1 MRARTRPAGTG
12 TKPRQNSAD
21 EIDRLP
27 LRDRLWLHKAAT
39 FYVQW
44 LRPEVWANPAWTSQ
58 LLQPS
63 LDIIEKSV
71 RERRLS
77 VTPAAIEF
85 YLRRAIDD
93 ERERR
98 GAQDR
103 RDR

>member
-1 MRARTRPAGTG
+1 MRARTRPAGPG

-21 EIDRLP
+21 EIEQLP
-27 LRDRLWLHKAAT
+27 LRDRLWLYQAAK

-44 LRPEVWANPAWTSQ
+44 LRPEVWADPAWTSQ
-58 LLQPS
+58 LLQPF

-77 VTPAAIEF
+77 VTPAAIEL

-98 GAQDR
+98 VAQDR